1 MILRNAVVSDQRR
14 TLEAAPRP
22 LSAAVQVAREMAAK
36 NVTAQ
41 ESGIDPVPMAAVAD
55 APPAAP
61 PRENRLSLESVAA
74 WLAIQ
79 DSETRSACASMLADE
94 LVQVHE
100 AARSKGFA
108 AGNEEARAEVQRV
121 IEQEQAVLQA
131 LANSAEA
138 ALEQESARVGELCVE
153 IVAEAL
159 TKIAGPLLSTRE
171 AVTGAVVEILRR
183 VREGRELTI
192 RVCHADLPLL
202 QQEEATLARAL
213 PGRKFTL
220 VADSRVD
227 LGGCIVES
235 RLGSLDGRLEVQLRE
250 LYATLRTA
258 KSSQPELS

>member
-1 MILRNAVVSDQRR
+1 MILRNAIVSDQRR
-14 TLEAAPRP
+14 TLDTAPRP
-22 LSAAVQVAREMAAK
+22 APAAVLVAQDIVAK
-36 NVTAQ
+36 SEIAQ
-41 ESGIDPVPMAAVAD
+41 ESGIDSIRILDTPPVVP
-55 APPAAP
+55 P
-61 PRENRLSLESVAA
+61 PRENCLSLESVAA

-79 DSETRSACASMLADE
+79 DSETRSACASMLAGDLIE
-94 LVQVHE
+94 VHE
-100 AARSKGFA
+100 AARSEGIA
-108 AGNEEARAEVQRV
+108 AGKEAARAEAQRV
-121 IEQEQAVLQA
+121 LEQELAVLRG
-131 LANSAEA
+131 LAGSAET
-138 ALEQESARVGELCVE
+138 ALEQESVRIGELCVD

-171 AVTGAVVEILRR
+171 AVAGVIVEILRR
-183 VREGRELTI
+183 VREGRELTV

-202 QQEEATLARAL
+202 QQEEEKLARAL